1 LENGSEVFACSIDK
15 TKAFDLC
22 KFSVLFRKMIKNLS
36 LIFLRLVIFMYV
48 NQFCNVRWGTETSS
62 GFTIKNGVGQ
72 GKILAGF
79 AYCYYC
85 FDLFVLLEKSNFGC
99 KINGEFAGAFGFS
112 DDDFFLAPSI
122 SSLQGMLKIA
132 ESYCNSHG
140 LRFSTDPNPEKSK
153 TKCIAWIK
161 APRALPKLQ
170 LCGDSL
176 PWVNKVVHLGNTITN
191 QSVALEADMKIK
203 NARYVSRN
211 IEISQEFSF
220 AAEETKL
227 KVNDVYNTSWYG
239 SVLWDLFSPAA
250 VRLESSWNRSMKVM
264 LDLPLAT
271 HRNLIEPLSGRS
283 HIRRVFILRFL
294 NMISSI
300 RESKKPLLRTLLTVT
315 QYRTTSTTG
324 RNLRHIM
331 LLQGENRI
339 EDIKAEASLCP
350 YFPLPDEEAWRV
362 EQLQGMM
369 EEKKVVEL
377 EKDKM
382 DLFKFLCTK

>member
-1 LENGSEVFACSIDK
+1 
-15 TKAFDLC
+15 
-22 KFSVLFRKMIKNLS
+22 
-36 LIFLRLVIFMYV
+36 
-48 NQFCNVRWGTETSS
+48 
-62 GFTIKNGVGQ
+62 
-72 GKILAGF
+72 
-79 AYCYYC
+79 
-85 FDLFVLLEKSNFGC
+85 
-99 KINGEFAGAFGFS
+99 
-112 DDDFFLAPSI
+112 
-122 SSLQGMLKIA
+122 
-132 ESYCNSHG
+132 
-140 LRFSTDPNPEKSK
+140 
-153 TKCIAWIK
+153 
-161 APRALPKLQ
+161 
-170 LCGDSL
+170 
-176 PWVNKVVHLGNTITN
+176 
-191 QSVALEADMKIK
+191 MKIK

-377 EKDKM
+377 EKDEM
-382 DLFKFLCTK
+382 DLFEFLCTN